1 MFVLDDGPMGN
12 DEISPRCRVFPG
24 GAAFVDTAQLDGE
37 SSLKP
42 KQAVDE
48 TQHMIRNSSVHSVE
62 GAAALS
68 LTLWRCW
75 NMLEP

>member
-1 MFVLDDGPMGN
+1 MTGHDH
-12 DEISPRCRVFPG
+12 ISPFPG

-62 GAAALS
+62 GAA
-68 LTLWRCW
+68 CYC
-75 NMLEP
+75 

>member
-1 MFVLDDGPMGN
+1 
-12 DEISPRCRVFPG
+12 
-24 GAAFVDTAQLDGE
+24 
-37 SSLKP
+37 
-42 KQAVDE
+42 VDE